1 MTPVG
6 TVLVHKKCCRNF
18 TDQKRAM
25 QSSVKDNEIPCV
37 KKLRSS
43 LLPFNLKELCMLCGK
58 SAVVDIRHPN
68 RTQVKAVP
76 TLLIRS
82 NILEQCNKRRDS
94 WASEV
99 QTLLQGCIDLVAA
112 EAVYHSNCFSLFMLN
127 KN

>member
-1 MTPVG
+1 
-6 TVLVHKKCCRNF
+6 
-18 TDQKRAM
+18 M
-25 QSSVKDNEIPCV
+25 QSSVKDIEVPCV

-43 LLPFNLKELCMLCGK
+43 LLPFNWKELFMLCGK
-58 SAVVDIRHPN
+58 SAAVDIRHPN
-68 RTQVKAVP
+68 KTQVKAVP
-76 TLLIRS
+76 TLLICS

-99 QTLLQGCIDLVAA
+99 QTCLQDCIDLVAA